1 MTRENGGDGYY
12 RPSVSTDII
21 VFLIRENR
29 EESWRHDPGKRL
41 SVLLVKRGVE
51 PFKGAWALPGG
62 FLREGETLVQ
72 CAAREIGEETGVL
85 PRVLMPCGVYD
96 APDRDPRERVITRAY
111 AGILNGEDIAA
122 RGGEDACD
130 AAWFDLVSERT
141 GSRLRIT
148 LTREEKDETGAAD
161 EGGNQMSPAGGE
173 KISCLVELLRT
184 PFGEPDCRIIESG
197 GLAFDHAAILAAAL
211 ITLRERIESFEHVF
225 EFMPPLFTLTS
236 LQNVMETVCGLS
248 YTPANFRRKVAPYVE
263 ETQEFI
269 RGSGHRPARL
279 YKRKTDH
286 EGGDEK

>member
-1 MTRENGGDGYY
+1 MARENGGDGYY

-51 PFKGAWALPGG
+51 PFRGAWALPGG
-62 FLREGETLVQ
+62 FLRGGETLVQ

-130 AAWFDLVSERT
+130 AAWFDLVSERD
-141 GSRLRIT
+141 GNEMRIT
-148 LTREEKDETGAAD
+148 LTRGRQDEDGSRVHPSSVEE
-161 EGGNQMSPAGGE
+161 NE

-248 YTPANFRRKVAPYVE
+248 YTPANFRRKVAHYVE